1 MTSYVE
7 SAAKPRDLQRDL
19 AMAAQQ
25 NLTKRKSIADHMQ
38 VSCAC
43 HGRASILMLQSAEHM
58 LPQHADGNTRC

>member
-43 HGRASILMLQSAEHM
+43 HGRASILML
-58 LPQHADGNTRC
+58 